1 MDKQLFIKSDSA
13 GKDTGSRKPK
23 AEKSGVRTRVS
34 KKIRK
39 DITICFRTSPD
50 VRNYIETIALQMRQS
65 LSYVIE
71 SIIYQH
77 QQDGGSRTTTA
88 TPIASER
95 RRYNRKAVA
104 LPALIS
110 ASQFQDKGYDSG
122 TVLDISLGGIRFA
135 IPKKTSSES
144 RQSDQPTEYNVVFT
158 LPDQSRSMAVRCRP
172 QNVSDAPDE
181 IHVGA
186 AFVDA
191 DFGSYQNLQ
200 KYLI

>member
-1 MDKQLFIKSDSA
+1 MDRQKFTKSDPA
-13 GKDTGSRKPK
+13 GKDSGSKKPK
-23 AEKSGVRTRVS
+23 PAKNGLHTRVS
-34 KKIRK
+34 KKIKK
-39 DITICFRTSPD
+39 DITICFRTSPGI
-50 VRNYIETIALQMRQS
+50 RNYIESIALQTRQS

-77 QQDGGSRTTTA
+77 RGGGSCTTTA
-88 TPIASER
+88 MPVASER
-95 RRYNRKAVA
+95 RRYSRKAVA

-135 IPKKTSSES
+135 IPKKTTSEI
-144 RQSDQPTEYNVVFT
+144 RQSDQPAEYNVVFT
-158 LPDQSRSMAVRCRP
+158 LPDQNRSIAVRCRSL
-172 QNVSDAPDE
+172 NVSDAPDE
-181 IHVGA
+181 VHIGA